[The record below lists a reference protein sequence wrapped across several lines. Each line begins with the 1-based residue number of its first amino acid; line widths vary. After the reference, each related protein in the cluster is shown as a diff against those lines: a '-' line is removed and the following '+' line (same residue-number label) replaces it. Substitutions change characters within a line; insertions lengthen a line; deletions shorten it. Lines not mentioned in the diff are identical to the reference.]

1 MKSAIVENN
10 TKSHLTNLT
19 LISQTD
25 FAIFMDAYYS
35 AMGIKSMA
43 SREAKLLTG
52 VIEPQR

>member
-1 MKSAIVENN
+1 MKPATAENN
-10 TKSHLTNLT
+10 TKPYLTKLS

-25 FAIFMDAYYS
+25 FDIFMDAYYS

-52 VIEPQR
+52 VIEPQK